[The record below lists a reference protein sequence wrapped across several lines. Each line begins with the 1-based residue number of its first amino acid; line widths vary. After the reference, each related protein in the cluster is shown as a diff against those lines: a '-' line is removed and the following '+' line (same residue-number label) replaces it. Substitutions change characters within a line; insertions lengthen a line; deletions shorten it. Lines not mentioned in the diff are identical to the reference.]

1 MRNKIGFL
9 IGMALAVLACE
20 DEEKP
25 IDPVYEFVSFK
36 GPSIVNINEFNNST
50 NAFPLVVEIR
60 AFEPYA
66 QDVDITLEVT
76 GNNTAPNTDFI
87 VTPESVKL
95 RAGSLVSDTIFIQTI
110 DNDLAAT
117 EERSFDIRIASVS
130 QENVLIGLGIAEPKN
145 ASVRVVI
152 LDDECDKTISIF
164 NDSLQNTIGN
174 GSGDILKTATGVVTD
189 NTLKVTGDLIDY
201 GAFPDASIN
210 ITLSPG
216 AEGSTKGTAMF
227 GEQEVGTDSDGYD
240 YKFVQTGEGAYDVCS
255 GVITVA
261 YDIFYWDGD
270 WVFWY
275 SVTNEFSA
283 G

>member
-1 MRNKIGFL
+1 MRNTIGFL
-9 IGMALAVLACE
+9 ICIALAVLSCE

-36 GPSIVNINEFNNST
+36 GPSIVNVNEFNNST
-50 NAFPLVVEIR
+50 NAFPLVAEIR

-76 GNNTAPNTDFI
+76 GNNAAPNTDYI
-87 VTPESVKL
+87 VTPESVKI

-145 ASVRVVI
+145 ASVRIII

-164 NDSLQNTIGN
+164 NASLQNSIDYGN
-174 GSGDILKTATGVVTD
+174 GAILKPATGVVT
-189 NTLKVTGDLIDY
+189 NNAIKVTGDLIDY
-201 GAFPDASIN
+201 GAFSDASIN
-210 ITLSPG
+210 ITLSPVV
-216 AEGSTKGTAMF
+216 EGSTKGTATF

-240 YKFVQTGEGAYDVCS
+240 YKFVQTGEGSYDVCS
-255 GVITVA
+255 GVISVA
-261 YDIFYWDGD
+261 YDIYYWDGD
-270 WVFWY
+270 WVYWY
-275 SVTNEFSA
+275 SVTNEFLA